1 MNASEAAQPHWR
13 FVCHVHTRRSADCMT
28 SPASLVRRAIHLG
41 IDVLA
46 VTDHDTWQGAVD
58 ALGVVAKTGV
68 KLRIVIASEVA
79 TDQGDVIGL
88 FLRDDLRVRPVAE
101 FCDSVHAQGGLV
113 LLPHPYKWHRLDEN
127 LLSRIDLIEV
137 HNARTPRADNARAA
151 ALARERNLPALVG
164 PDAHR
169 LGELGLAVNEF
180 EGALPADE
188 AGLKRA
194 LIEAPRRHVTTPA
207 SIWNEW
213 RSQAVKLAKQP
224 EARLAWWLVRSAI
237 RRLVKPREYEV
248 G

>member
-1 MNASEAAQPHWR
+1 MSWT

-28 SPASLVRRAIHLG
+28 LPESLVRHAVRLG
-41 IDVLA
+41 VDVLA

-58 ALGVVAKTGV
+58 TLGVVVKTGAR
-68 KLRIVIASEVA
+68 LRIVIASEVA

-88 FLRDDLRVRPVAE
+88 FLRDDVRVRPAAE
-101 FCDSVHAQGGLV
+101 FCDRVHAQGGLV
-113 LLPHPYKWHRLDEN
+113 LLPHPYKWHRLDDP
-127 LLSRIDLIEV
+127 LLSRVDLVEV
-137 HNARTPRADNARAA
+137 HNARTPRADNERAA
-151 ALARERNLPALVG
+151 ALARERGLPELVG

-169 LGELGLAVNEF
+169 TGELALAINEF
-180 EGALPADE
+180 DGPLPADE

-194 LIEAPRRHVTTPA
+194 LLEAPRRHVTAPA

-224 EARLAWWLVRSAI
+224 DRRLAAWLVRSAV